1 MRRSFT
7 LVRHGITNFNVE
19 GVLNSDPSVPVH
31 LTDEGQEQAQ
41 RARAILANEV
51 FDLAVHSRLPRT
63 EETLRIILDGREP
76 PIEVYPEFDDQ
87 SMGEF
92 EGCHVSTFREFRAK
106 HGIEAAPPGGESRLD
121 ALERFTKGYRRLL
134 DCGADNVLV
143 VIHDVTIRFVAN
155 AARGDDPI
163 RGPIRHVP
171 NASITRLSEPEL
183 RRAIDVMDD
192 RLKGIS

>member
-1 MRRSFT
+1 MRRAFT
-7 LVRHGITNFNVE
+7 LVRHGITNYNVE

-31 LTDEGQEQAQ
+31 LTDEGQEQARRTQ
-41 RARAILANEV
+41 ELLAHQV

-63 EETLRIILDGREP
+63 EETLRIILDGQEP

-87 SMGEF
+87 SMGDF
-92 EGCHVSTFREFRAK
+92 EGRHVSAFREFRAK
-106 HGIEAAPPGGESRLD
+106 YGIEAAPPGGESRLD
-121 ALERFTKGYRRLL
+121 ALARFTKGYQRLL
-134 DCGADNVLV
+134 DCEAVNVLV

-155 AARGDDPI
+155 ASRGDDPI

-192 RLKGIS
+192 RLAGSP